1 MRSISTPT
9 GCLTSLLPT
18 ASMTAASQ
26 LLAESPLASTTRTT
40 DAGAGL
46 ARRRAGIGP
55 CRALWPRLLAVSVRR
70 RALGLDRRKRRDLEE
85 RVDRLREARVQ
96 HPPRL
101 GARSRSE
108 QHT

>member
-1 MRSISTPT
+1 MRRISTPT

-46 ARRRAGIGP
+46 ARRRAGIRP
-55 CRALWPRLLAVSVRR
+55 CRTRRFGPLAVSVRS
-70 RALGLDRRKRRDLEE
+70 RALGLDRRECGDLEQ
-85 RVDRLREARVQ
+85 RIDRLREARVQ
-96 HPPRL
+96 HPSRLRTRPR
-101 GARSRSE
+101 
-108 QHT
+108 